1 MSNDQPKMEIAG
13 FLLKRN
19 GQTDFV
25 LVMFFVILVLNV
37 TSLRHKSFTTDEPFH
52 FEYGLKILL
61 TDSDRFDDSKMPVS
75 ALNALVVL
83 GELDADDPNMNL
95 DAGKIQRARLV
106 TVFCSLVLALLIYC
120 WARKLYGLCGAML
133 SLTTYAFAPNILAHS
148 RLNMTDLYA
157 ALSLTLV
164 LYTFWRF
171 RAKENLK
178 WGSACALSLGFAQ
191 IAKFSSVFLFPILGA
206 VVLIQNWKALHHSY
220 AEKYWPAAG
229 QMVVRFAAWA
239 SVFVGATI
247 HLPNNLTHPSRS

>member
-37 TSLRHKSFTTDEPFH
+37 TSLQHKSFTTDEPFH

-95 DAGKIQRARLV
+95 DTGKIQRDRLV

-120 WARKLYGLCGAML
+120 WARKLYGLYGAIL

-148 RLNMTDLYA
+148 RLNTTDLYA

-164 LYTFWRF
+164 LSLFGVSGRKKTSNGAAPARYHWVLRRSLNTVPCSFSLSSEQSSSSRIGKPSTTRMPKKIGRQPGKWWCDLRPGLAFLSGLRF
-171 RAKENLK
+171 I
-178 WGSACALSLGFAQ
+178 CQ
-191 IAKFSSVFLFPILGA
+191 
-206 VVLIQNWKALHHSY
+206 
-220 AEKYWPAAG
+220 
-229 QMVVRFAAWA
+229 
-239 SVFVGATI
+239 T
-247 HLPNNLTHPSRS
+247 T